1 MSCPACAANPDA
13 HCFVRFGQ
21 IGDVSLY
28 YTAPSRAR
36 DYKESPV
43 QLANMKLHLDSTK
56 PHKWM
61 LFVDC
66 RGMLLKHVTS
76 IQFSSSVSNIIVK
89 EHNDSLQAI
98 WILQPNHWVKGT
110 LKLLRAIFGAESM
123 KKIHL
128 MEGDKLELYVS
139 LEQKGLSGKPLQWL
153 STVFVTTPEPGH
165 LPAIN

>member
-1 MSCPACAANPDA
+1 
-13 HCFVRFGQ
+13 
-21 IGDVSLY
+21 
-28 YTAPSRAR
+28 
-36 DYKESPV
+36 
-43 QLANMKLHLDSTK
+43 
-56 PHKWM
+56 
-61 LFVDC
+61 
-66 RGMLLKHVTS
+66 MLLKHVTS